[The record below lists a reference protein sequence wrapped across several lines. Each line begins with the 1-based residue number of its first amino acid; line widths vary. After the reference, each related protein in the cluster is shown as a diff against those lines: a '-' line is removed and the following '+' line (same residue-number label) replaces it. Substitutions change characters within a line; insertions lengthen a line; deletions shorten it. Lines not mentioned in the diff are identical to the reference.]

1 MKKQLAGA
9 HFDNSK
15 RVAHRVSSKV
25 LEFENL
31 VLSASD
37 LKCYWSQDWCI
48 VSSYLVDRLPSNF
61 AIDHRSPRNFEPR
74 ENVLGIDQSNL
85 LSSTKLR

>member
-37 LKCYWSQDWCI
+37 LKCY
-48 VSSYLVDRLPSNF
+48 
-61 AIDHRSPRNFEPR
+61 
-74 ENVLGIDQSNL
+74 
-85 LSSTKLR
+85 